1 MSAIQQLK
9 QKLHQVHVA
18 ANLIPGTS
26 AGRQNNQVA
35 RQFVQAGAPAHAL
48 ALVAMVVPTVKACA
62 ADTPRPGSGST
73 TIHSCSPNYTDENKL
88 GRLSIQ
94 QKGPGTSI
102 QWGTYPKLPADRYVV
117 SIHVGS
123 KKVDGKRQSYPPH
136 GSLPARTW
144 DKSKNRYIRTYNPGQ
159 IFKITGTS
167 YNTKGAVVQTFFI
180 KCKLV

>member
-1 MSAIQQLK
+1 M
-9 QKLHQVHVA
+9 
-18 ANLIPGTS
+18 
-26 AGRQNNQVA
+26 
-35 RQFVQAGAPAHAL
+35 
-48 ALVAMVVPTVKACA
+48 
-62 ADTPRPGSGST
+62 
-73 TIHSCSPNYTDENKL
+73 
-88 GRLSIQ
+88 
-94 QKGPGTSI
+94 
-102 QWGTYPKLPADRYVV
+102 